1 VPVSEIAS
9 NVVRELRQPLAFGGA
24 AEVPVDVR
32 TTHAS
37 WVFIVG
43 DEVWKVKRPVDLG
56 FLDFRTVEARRHDCE
71 EEVRLNRRLAPQ
83 VYLSVDPVRR
93 TPAGLRVG
101 PGEGTIEDWAVHMRR
116 LPDEASAEAMLARGA
131 LDEAALD
138 RLASHMARFLAEARE
153 VPEHGAPDV
162 LRASVDQNFEQVAAF
177 VGDLVD
183 AATFDEV
190 RAFQVG
196 HLTSG
201 ADRFAARVTERRIR
215 EGHGDLR
222 LEHVYFLEE
231 ARRAR
236 SSSARASSSREG
248 RNPSG
253 GSEVAEIA
261 VIDCITFNDR
271 FRCGDAAGEAAFL
284 AMELE
289 SARRPDLAGGFV
301 ARFAEASDDFGL
313 FGVLDFYLAYRAWVR
328 GKVAAFVAA
337 DPSAPAEVRA
347 RKRTEAR
354 HDFALARS
362 FSGAPLEPPFLIAVG
377 GPPGSGKST
386 LAEGLGRA
394 LGAPVV
400 GSDRTRKALAG
411 IAPTT
416 RGDAGLYTPEMS
428 ERTYAEMFR
437 RAGVVLGSGRGVV
450 LDATFSSPRGR
461 CAAAELA
468 QAAGARFAFVE
479 ARCDDLETLRAR
491 LASRRAV
498 PSISDATD
506 ELLEPLLRRYQ
517 PLGQADPQPA
527 VTVDTA
533 APPAAVVAGALER
546 LRGLGFERPPPETK
560 L

>member
-1 VPVSEIAS
+1 MASDLVHDLQRRAAYGAGPEVSI
-9 NVVRELRQPLAFGGA
+9 
-24 AEVPVDVR
+24 DVR

-37 WVFIVG
+37 WVFLVG
-43 DEVWKVKRPVDLG
+43 DEVWKVKRPIDLG
-56 FLDFRTVEARRHDCE
+56 FLDFRTVEARRRDCE

-83 VYLSVDPVRR
+83 VYLGVEPVRR
-93 TPAGLRVG
+93 TADGLRVG
-101 PGEGTIEDWAVHMRR
+101 CGEGAIEDWAVHMRR
-116 LPDEASAEAMLARGA
+116 LPDAASAEAMLARGE
-131 LDEAALD
+131 LDAAALA
-138 RLASHMARFLAEARE
+138 RLAAHMARFLAEARE
-153 VPEHGAPDV
+153 VPEHGAPHV
-162 LRASVDQNFEQVAAF
+162 LRASVDQNFEQVAPF
-177 VGDLVD
+177 VGDLID

-196 HLTSG
+196 RLTAG
-201 ADRFAARVTERRIR
+201 VDRFAARVRDGRIR

-222 LEHVYFLEE
+222 LEHVYFL
-231 ARRAR
+231 A
-236 SSSARASSSREG
+236 G
-248 RNPSG
+248 SG
-253 GSEVAEIA
+253 GEDTLAI
-261 VIDCITFNDR
+261 IDCISFNDR
-271 FRCGDAAGEAAFL
+271 FRCGDAASEAAFL

-289 SARRPDLAGGFV
+289 AARRPDLAGGFI

-313 FGVLDFYLAYRAWVR
+313 FDVLDFYLAYRAWVR

-337 DPSAPAEVRA
+337 DAAAPAEVRA
-347 RKRTEAR
+347 RKRAEAR
-354 HDFALARS
+354 RDFALARA
-362 FSGAPLEPPFLIAVG
+362 FSGAPLEPPFLLAVG

-416 RGDAGLYTPEMS
+416 RGGAGLYTPEMS

-437 RAGVVLGSGRGVV
+437 RAGFVLRSGRTVV

-461 CAAAELA
+461 RAAAELA
-468 QAAGARFAFVE
+468 GAAGARFAFVE
-479 ARCDDLETLRAR
+479 ARCADVETLRAR
-491 LASRRAV
+491 LASRRDG
-498 PSISDATD
+498 PSVSDATD

-517 PLGQADPQPA
+517 PLGPADPQPA

-546 LRGLGFERPPPETK
+546 LRVLGLDRPPPEIK